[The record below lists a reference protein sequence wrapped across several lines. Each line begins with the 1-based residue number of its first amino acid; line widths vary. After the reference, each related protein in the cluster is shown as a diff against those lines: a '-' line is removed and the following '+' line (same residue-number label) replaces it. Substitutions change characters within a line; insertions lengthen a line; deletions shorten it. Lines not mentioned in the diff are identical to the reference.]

1 MSDPDT
7 LKVYATQAADYAAF
21 SSDHL
26 SRDPLLTAFIAALPA
41 GGHALDLGCGPG
53 AAAAVMAGAGLH
65 VHATDAVAEMIA
77 LVPAH
82 PHIRAEVHTFD
93 QISGTDLYDGI
104 WANYSL
110 LHAPRE
116 QLPTI
121 LRALHT
127 ALKSGGQLHIAMKLG
142 DTTDR
147 DSIGRQYTYVTEAEL
162 RSLLTAAGFT
172 PTKKHEGRDKGLDGT
187 YADWIALAAYG

>member
-41 GGHALDLGCGPG
+41 GSHALDLGCGPG

-65 VHATDAVAEMIA
+65 VRATDAVPEMIA

-82 PHIRAEVHTFD
+82 PNIHAQVQTFD

-116 QLPTI
+116 QLPAI

-127 ALKSGGQLHIAMKLG
+127 ALKSGGQFHIAMKLG
-142 DTTDR
+142 
-147 DSIGRQYTYVTEAEL
+147 
-162 RSLLTAAGFT
+162 
-172 PTKKHEGRDKGLDGT
+172 
-187 YADWIALAAYG
+187 